1 MGEVKCLKE
10 NRGMQR
16 DPTQKANVKI
26 YDFQNRHLNLF
37 FWGVDTPK
45 VGVRG

>member
-1 MGEVKCLKE
+1 MGEAKYLKE
-10 NRGMQR
+10 NRRMQR
-16 DPTQKANVKI
+16 DPTRETDVKI

-37 FWGVDTPK
+37 FWGVGAPK